1 MNNQSRTHQN
11 WYGPIP
17 RRSSLSD
24 GWYGPAKG
32 GYKAGSERIPA
43 GAWLAVAIVAA
54 IAYGVMFVGAYVGY

>member
-11 WYGPIP
+11 WYGSIP

-24 GWYGPAKG
+24 GWYGKATG

-43 GAWLAVAIVAA
+43 GAWLAAALALA
-54 IAYGVMFVGAYVGY
+54 IAYAVLFVGVYVGY

>member
-1 MNNQSRTHQN
+1 MDNQSRTHQN

-24 GWYGPAKG
+24 GWYGPARG

-43 GAWLAVAIVAA
+43 GAWFAVVLAFAL
-54 IAYGVMFVGAYVGY
+54 AYAVMFVGAYVGY

>member
-1 MNNQSRTHQN
+1 MDNQSRTHQN

-43 GAWLAVAIVAA
+43 GAWLAAALVAVIV
-54 IAYGVMFVGAYVGY
+54 YGVMFVGYYGGF